1 MQTKDHLAK
10 LNRLRVNAGKPEL
23 KSWKASRDSLLD
35 AIDKLEKAGFL
46 DVLPGANIEAKPET
60 KDPAIQEALAKE
72 PPVNKVKPG
81 MSRGIGD
88 DSYARNCRKSL
99 QDIRAKEKKALKELR
114 SSGTELDER
123 DKQQIKNEAE
133 LRKGE
138 VDPKRDPKKAARQKK
153 HIEEKQAK
161 RKAEGKAPSKRQ
173 LESDEISV
181 ADIAR
186 ELGISPKT
194 ARGKLRRHEDKLM
207 KLHTKG
213 QDRWVFPKS
222 AAPQIREILK

>member
-1 MQTKDHLAK
+1 MQIKDYFAK

-23 KSWKASRDSLLD
+23 KSWKASKDSLLD
-35 AIDKLEKAGFL
+35 AIASLEEAGFL
-46 DVLPGANIEAKPET
+46 DVLPGANVEAKPET
-60 KDPAIQEALAKE
+60 ADPEVQKALEKE

-88 DSYARNCRKSL
+88 DIFARNCRKSL
-99 QDIRAKEKKALKELR
+99 QDIRAKEKKALKDLR
-114 SSGTELDER
+114 SSGVELDER

-138 VDPKRDPKKAARQKK
+138 VNPKKNPAKAARQKK

-161 RKAEGKAPSKRQ
+161 RKAEGKTTAKRQ
-173 LESDEISV
+173 LDSNEISV

-194 ARGKLRRHEDKLM
+194 ARGKLRRHEDKLA

>member
-35 AIDKLEKAGFL
+35 AIDKLEKEGFI
-46 DVLPGANIEAKPET
+46 DVLPGARIDAEPVT
-60 KDPAIQEALAKE
+60 TDPQVQEALAKT
-72 PPVNKVKPG
+72 PTKVKPG

-99 QDIRAKEKKALKELR
+99 QDIRAKEKAELKKLR
-114 SSGTELDER
+114 SGGVELDDR
-123 DKQQIKNEAE
+123 DKAQIKNEAE

-138 VDPKRDPKKAARQKK
+138 VNPKKDPAKAARQKK

-161 RKAEGKAPSKRQ
+161 RKAEGKTPAKRQ
-173 LESDEISV
+173 IESDEISV

-194 ARGKLRRHEDKLM
+194 ARGKLRRHEDKLA

-222 AAPQIREILK
+222 AASKIREILK

>member
-1 MQTKDHLAK
+1 MERKDYLAK

-23 KSWKASRDSLLD
+23 KVWKASKDALLD
-35 AIDKLEKAGFL
+35 AIDSLEKQGFL
-46 DVLPGANIEAKPET
+46 DVLPGANVEATPQTEDPEI
-60 KDPAIQEALAKE
+60 KEALAKE
-72 PPVNKVKPG
+72 PPVSKVKPG

-88 DSYARNCRKSL
+88 DPYARQCRKAL
-99 QDIRAKEKKALKELR
+99 QGIRVKEKEQLKKLR
-114 SSGTELDER
+114 SGDVELDER

-138 VDPKRDPKKAARQKK
+138 IDPKKNPAKAARQKK

-161 RKAEGKAPSKRQ
+161 RKAEGKKPSKKP
-173 LESDEISV
+173 LKDGEVTV

-186 ELGISPKT
+186 ELGMSPKL
-194 ARGKLRRHEDKLM
+194 ARNKLRRHEDKLL

-222 AAPQIREILK
+222 AEAEIKKILK